1 MKKSIYTKPLTE
13 VSEIIVN
20 EIMVSTTSTPL
31 DATSTTGDNFGKRD
45 TGFSEDDEE

>member
-13 VSEIIVN
+13 VSEIILN
-20 EIMVSTTSTPL
+20 EIMVSTTSAPL

-45 TGFSEDDEE
+45 TGFNEDDEE